1 MLNIFFKNADGTFSA
16 VSATEP
22 LPVDIGDVTFDTS
35 GLATETTADRIADAV
50 EAMNA
55 NTSAVPTY
63 PAGREYEA
71 CPASATTTLGAAGAV
86 GDDLDH
92 IIIVP
97 GTTSPGAVSIKD
109 GSDTAIVVF
118 AGGASSVATLHSW
131 TLAIGMKS
139 RTGAWQI
146 VTGTNVTVLPAGN
159 FT

>member
-1 MLNIFFKNADGTFSA
+1 MLNLFFKNPDGTFSA
-16 VSATEP
+16 VSAAEP
-22 LPVDIGDVTFDTS
+22 LPVDVGASFDAS
-35 GLATETTADRIADAV
+35 GLATEITADRTADAV
-50 EAMNA
+50 EAIRD

-63 PAGREYEA
+63 PFGREYEA
-71 CPASATTTLGAAGAV
+71 CPASATTTLGATGAV

-146 VTGTNVTVLPAGN
+146 VTGSNVTVLPAGN